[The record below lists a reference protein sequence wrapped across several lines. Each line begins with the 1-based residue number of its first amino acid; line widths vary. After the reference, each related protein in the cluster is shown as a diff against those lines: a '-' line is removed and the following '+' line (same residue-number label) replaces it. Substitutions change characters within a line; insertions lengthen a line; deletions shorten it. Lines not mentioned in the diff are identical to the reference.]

1 MKIFTPLLFI
11 AALLLSAPVI
21 AQDVIQHFSQY
32 YMSPVTLNPA
42 QAGGFE
48 GTFRIGGIYRDQWNY
63 IAGIKGYKTPSLFI
77 DAPVI
82 KGFRK
87 QDWVGVGV
95 SLYQDKAGTGGLTSG
110 MGSFSGAYH
119 LGLDKKLN
127 TVLSIGVSTGFGQR
141 RLTNQEAL
149 IFEDEINS
157 GAANGIDA
165 GALNQQKVQYSDYSG
180 GLGLTAKLNKMTRIN
195 FGVTMA
201 HITQP
206 RSTLFASGGSGTG
219 TGTGPKTSQRIT
231 AHGQFD
237 MQLNDKWSITPA
249 FLFQTMGGAN
259 EIAIQ
264 VVPGYRINPE
274 KDLVLRAGVGYR
286 LRDAVKILLGMD
298 INQWKVGLAYDV
310 NVSDLT
316 AATNGHG
323 GFELSAYY
331 IAKIYKKPVVPPVI
345 LCPRY

>member
-1 MKIFTPLLFI
+1 MKIFTPLLFT
-11 AALLLSAPVI
+11 AALFLSVTLSG
-21 AQDVIQHFSQY
+21 QDVTQHFSQY

-63 IAGIKGYKTPSLFI
+63 IAGIKGYKTPSLFV
-77 DAPVI
+77 DAPVVR
-82 KGFRK
+82 GFRK
-87 QDWVGVGV
+87 QDWVGVGI

-110 MGSFSGAYH
+110 MGNISGAYH
-119 LGLDKKLN
+119 LGLDKKMS
-127 TVLSIGVSTGFGQR
+127 TVLSIGASTGFGQR

-165 GALNQQKVQYSDYSG
+165 GALNQQRVQYADYSG
-180 GLGLTAKLNKMTRIN
+180 GIGLTAKLNKMTRIN
-195 FGVTMA
+195 LGVTMA

-206 RSTLFASGGSGTG
+206 RSTLFASGGSGG
-219 TGTGPKTSQRIT
+219 PQGTGPRLPSRIT

-237 MQLNDKWSITPA
+237 MQLNEKWSITPA

-259 EIAIQ
+259 EIALQ
-264 VVPGYRINPE
+264 VLPGYRINPE
-274 KDLVLRAGVGYR
+274 KDLVLRAGLGYR

-310 NVSDLT
+310 NISDLS
-316 AATNGHG
+316 AATGGHG

-331 IAKIYKKPVVPPVI
+331 IAKIYKRPVVPPVI